1 MSVSPSVHLSTIQ
14 KVSQSVNKFNSLP
27 DSQSTI
33 QTVSLSII
41 NQATQLINLETLFHQ
56 WINHSNS
63 YSTIQK
69 KVDSLL
75 WVLILDAIHDSRF
88 LRESRIKNQ
97 ERALENIESRIK
109 SRRTENKRLTHDWFL
124 NNFTKT
130 YSCNTTQ
137 HGHIHAS
144 NCVLAKRPIQVVK
157 RMFRSSR
164 TSVSSSIS
172 SNKVSNACS
181 KCKQCLFVYKSWGR
195 GGAEGGTPIWK
206 GCGCPIRIFELNP

>member
-1 MSVSPSVHLSTIQ
+1 M
-14 KVSQSVNKFNSLP
+14 SQSVHKFNSLP

-41 NQATQLINLETLFHQ
+41 NQATQLINQTLFHQ
-56 WINHSNS
+56 WVNHSNS

-75 WVLILDAIHDSRF
+75 WVLILDAIRDSWF

-97 ERALENIESRIK
+97 EQAIENIESRIK
-109 SRRTENKRLTHDWFL
+109 SCGTENKRLTHDWFL
-124 NNFTKT
+124 DNFTKT

-137 HGHIHAS
+137 HGHIDTS
-144 NCVLAKRPIQVVK
+144 NCMLAKRPIQVVK

-164 TSVSSSIS
+164 TSVSSLIS
-172 SNKVSNACS
+172 SSKVSNACS
-181 KCKQCLFVYKSWGR
+181 KCKQCPFL
-195 GGAEGGTPIWK
+195 
-206 GCGCPIRIFELNP
+206 

>member
-1 MSVSPSVHLSTIQ
+1 M
-14 KVSQSVNKFNSLP
+14 SQSVHKFNSLP

-41 NQATQLINLETLFHQ
+41 NQATQLINQTLFHQ
-56 WINHSNS
+56 WVNHSNS

-75 WVLILDAIHDSRF
+75 WVLILDAIRDSWF

-97 ERALENIESRIK
+97 EQAIENIESRIK
-109 SRRTENKRLTHDWFL
+109 SCRTENKRLTHDWFL
-124 NNFTKT
+124 DNFTKT

-137 HGHIHAS
+137 HGHIHTS
-144 NCVLAKRPIQVVK
+144 NCMLAKRPIQVVK

-164 TSVSSSIS
+164 TSVSNFIS
-172 SNKVSNACS
+172 SSKVSNACS
-181 KCKQCLFVYKSWGR
+181 KCKQRLFLKKHPGG
-195 GGAEGGTPIWK
+195 GGAGGAGTPIGK
-206 GCGCPIRIFELNP
+206 GWGCPSEIILN